1 MGQTTDASIG
11 VSVSV
16 SLNFSN
22 IDLIM
27 KLMEIN
33 NITLLISGL
42 FEEKDEVINVDFD
55 DTFDLDK
62 LDDLVEL
69 KDQDEFNIKLNELDI
84 KEGLIFNFMHICAGI
99 YARNLSYR
107 ENRYV
112 FQNDEHDT
120 TPENLIKNIQNGIAK
135 FREAGIPED
144 LIKIGNT
151 MLDG

>member
-1 MGQTTDASIG
+1 MGQMTDAAIG

-16 SLNFSN
+16 PLNYSN

-42 FEEKDEVINVDFD
+42 FTEPDEVINVDFD

-62 LDDLVEL
+62 LDELVKL
-69 KDQDEFNIKLNELDI
+69 KDQDEFNSKLNELDI

-99 YARNLSYR
+99 YARNLRFR
-107 ENRYV
+107 EHSYV

-120 TPENLIKNIQNGIAK
+120 TPENLIKNIQKGVDK
-135 FREAGIPED
+135 FREAGIEED

>member
-1 MGQTTDASIG
+1 MGQMTDATLG

-16 SLNFSN
+16 PLDYNH
-22 IDLIM
+22 IGLIM
-27 KLMEIN
+27 KLMEID

-42 FEEKDEVINVDFD
+42 FTEQDEVINVDYD

-62 LDDLVEL
+62 LDELIEL
-69 KDQDEFNIKLNELDI
+69 KDKEEFKNKLNDLDI
-84 KEGLIFNFMHICAGI
+84 KEGLIFNFIYICAGI
-99 YARNLSYR
+99 YARNLSFR
-107 ENRYV
+107 EHSYV

-120 TPENLIKNIQNGIAK
+120 TPENLIKNIQKGVEK
-135 FREAGIPED
+135 FRQAGIEED